1 LSRQPVTG
9 RRWKKAAALHCA
21 IVLRP
26 DLDAKNTKKLAQAI
40 LSLGND
46 EDPSLPKKTQIND
59 AQVCD
64 VIRAHSQCVMA
75 ARDKCPL
82 LIFGKQLADEL
93 NQFFH
98 GEDDENPSGRGR
110 RAPVELAGEELE

>member
-1 LSRQPVTG
+1 VGQCGRAHLDEDRRLRNHILSRQPVTG

-26 DLDAKNTKKLAQAI
+26 DLDTKGTKKLAQKI

-59 AQVCD
+59 AQVCE
-64 VIRAHSQCVMA
+64 VIWAHSQCVMA

-93 NQFFH
+93 NQFFQ
-98 GEDDENPSGRGR
+98 
-110 RAPVELAGEELE
+110 AGE

>member
-1 LSRQPVTG
+1 VTS

-26 DLDAKNTKKLAQAI
+26 DLDAKGANKLAQAI
-40 LSLGND
+40 LNLGD
-46 EDPSLPKKTQIND
+46 DQDASSPKVRINE
-59 AQVCD
+59 AQVVETVWC
-64 VIRAHSQCVMA
+64 HSQCI
-75 ARDKCPL
+75 KPHCPL

-98 GEDDENPSGRGR
+98 GEE
-110 RAPVELAGEELE
+110 